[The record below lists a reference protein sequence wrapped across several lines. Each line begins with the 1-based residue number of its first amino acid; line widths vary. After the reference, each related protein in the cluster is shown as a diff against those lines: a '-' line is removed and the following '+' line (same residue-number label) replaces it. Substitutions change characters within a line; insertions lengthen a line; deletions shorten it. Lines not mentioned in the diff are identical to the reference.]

1 MIKAKEMAEEEVRR
15 AKDEQDRARIA
26 KERAEEEASRRA
38 AAEEE
43 RKQALDEE
51 RAQGPGMGITYVPEE
66 KEEGAAGFGAAGENN
81 DSDSDYDGDVINEVL
96 GGAETKAA
104 EVSEEAMPTL
114 DEEEAAA
121 KAEQKRVKDEESEGV
136 EITQTKKKGGGCAIL

>member
-1 MIKAKEMAEEEVRR
+1 MAEEEVRR

-51 RAQGPGMGITYVPEE
+51 RAKGPGMGVTYVPEE
-66 KEEGAAGFGAAGENN
+66 KEEDAAGFGAASENG

-104 EVSEEAMPTL
+104 EEVSEEALPTL

-136 EITQTKKKGGGCAIL
+136 EITQTKKEGGGCAIL